1 MLGDAGR
8 AGLLP
13 QQAASAREGLCSLQ
27 VMDAAWTTYPR
38 VPCVLRKTAC
48 LLHREFSGT
57 RLFLCTDPNVR
68 KAALVLAVLCGL
80 RMEGGPGVC
89 ASFMPDASQP
99 VRLLCRIC
107 VQGSPGVDG
116 SLDEP
121 GLSGVHGAL
130 VSAFGGVL
138 CQGFTAPISVS
149 LSTQSTWK
157 IIFLEAAQYFEVEEG
172 SSGGW
177 RASCF
182 AASRLRFID
191 IVCDRFV

>member
-1 MLGDAGR
+1 MSRVFLTGLRGGGTGLGHMA
-8 AGLLP
+8 LL
-13 QQAASAREGLCSLQ
+13 SM
-27 VMDAAWTTYPR
+27 VMDAAWTTYPQ

-68 KAALVLAVLCGL
+68 KAALVLVVLCGL
-80 RMEGGPGVC
+80 GMEGGPGVC

-107 VQGSPGVDG
+107 VQESPGVDG

-138 CQGFTAPISVS
+138 CQGFTAPISPITPTHRILPIGTS
-149 LSTQSTWK
+149 GHKSH
-157 IIFLEAAQYFEVEEG
+157 FLEG
-172 SSGGW
+172 SLMSSTLQGM
-177 RASCF
+177 
-182 AASRLRFID
+182 
-191 IVCDRFV
+191 